1 MAHHSDPSTPEEW
14 LVELLRLQG
23 MHNAK
28 VAATAADGRPLKYNE
43 GKTRLSLVDPFF
55 IRELAKVFEYGL
67 TKYAEGSWRMF
78 KLEDAQALID
88 PAMRHTDAYRDG
100 EYYDKD
106 SGLPHLMSAAWN
118 LMLIHYHTQA
128 NTQR

>member
-1 MAHHSDPSTPEEW
+1 
-14 LVELLRLQG
+14 
-23 MHNAK
+23 
-28 VAATAADGRPLKYNE
+28 
-43 GKTRLSLVDPFF
+43 
-55 IRELAKVFEYGL
+55 
-67 TKYAEGSWRMF
+67 MF